1 MRVMM
6 ELKPMVAKNQIP
18 LISCIQ
24 VSKEATTSGLA
35 HLCNNMVALIVLSKI
50 QKMGIPCIP
59 LCRNVLPHKYA
70 FTHFR
75 YILDAISGMGIDLYL
90 HCVKFF
96 ASFFNRMP

>member
-24 VSKEATTSGLA
+24 VSKATTSGLA

-59 LCRNVLPHKYA
+59 LYRNVLPYKYA

>member
-59 LCRNVLPHKYA
+59 LYRNVLPYKYA
-70 FTHFR
+70 FTHFSSNKDIVWMR
-75 YILDAISGMGIDLYL
+75 FQ
-90 HCVKFF
+90 VWE
-96 ASFFNRMP
+96 